1 MIVHDPVHQKSKNR
15 RPMSQQS
22 KMLGSNCFSETF
34 EVPGSPRI
42 EKHFRELEE
51 ILRAFA
57 FEVQTGISAS
67 LALEKYPDGSWI
79 VPPQP
84 MLPPITDSGF
94 SR

>member
-1 MIVHDPVHQKSKNR
+1 MIRYFKIEKHTSHVYHV
-15 RPMSQQS
+15 SQQS

-34 EVPGSPRI
+34 EVRGSPRI